1 MKTRVTTKTE
11 KGNKTNV
18 QQTINLLSAP
28 ENYEELVTL
37 IDSDEALKVR
47 AYLLLIQAVD
57 GHVKLNLP
65 EGTHTLEWIEAV
77 KRSGR
82 RTQDGLNSALVA
94 LMVEAST
101 LAASGIVEAAML
113 IPKVL
118 TLQTLAN
125 KSFKGEVDNYYG
137 QFYALK
143 SELENLTD

>member
-18 QQTINLLSAP
+18 QQTINLLNAP
-28 ENYEELVTL
+28 ENYTELVTL

-57 GHVKLNLP
+57 GHAKLNLP
-65 EGTHTLEWIEAV
+65 EGTHSLEWIEAV

>member
-18 QQTINLLSAP
+18 QQTINLLNAP

-37 IDSDEALKVR
+37 LDSDEALQVR

-57 GHVKLNLP
+57 GHAKLNLP
-65 EGTHTLEWIEAV
+65 EGTHSLEWIEAV

-82 RTQDGLNSALVA
+82 RTQDGLNCALVA

>member
-18 QQTINLLSAP
+18 QQTINLTNAP

-57 GHVKLNLP
+57 GHAKLNLP
-65 EGTHTLEWIEAV
+65 EGTHSLEWIEAV

-143 SELENLTD
+143 AELENLTD